1 MKHLLFPTTD
11 AADAFIADLRAQ
23 GLIQPEVGHATLN
36 RRFSD
41 TGRQMETTSTDSG
54 RAGAAE
60 VDPANEA
67 GRGAVEGTGVGAAAG
82 AVAGVIGSVATVA
95 TGGLALPVILG
106 MTALGSGVGAAMGAI
121 AGGATAEGTGGTG
134 GYASSYDVS
143 DEQHDR
149 LSGGMAG
156 GGRAVAVEDSVP
168 ADAVAAAAARHG
180 GQFV

>member
-1 MKHLLFPTTD
+1 MRHLLFPTKD

-23 GLIQPEVGHATLN
+23 GLIQPEVGHVTVN
-36 RRFSD
+36 RRMTD
-41 TGRQMETTSTDSG
+41 ATRQMEAGSTTTG
-54 RAGAAE
+54 TAGAGE
-60 VDPANEA
+60 VDTAHEA
-67 GRGAVEGTGVGAAAG
+67 GRGAVEGTGIGAAAG

-106 MTALGSGVGAAMGAI
+106 MTALGSGVGAAVGAV
-121 AGGATAEGTGGTG
+121 AGGATAEGTGGVGDTSG
-134 GYASSYDVS
+134 SYDVS
-143 DEQHDR
+143 DDQHDR
-149 LSGGMAG
+149 LSSGLSG